1 MSRKYC
7 SNEELQS
14 KILQG
19 VETLADNV
27 ATTLGP
33 KGRNVILQEKGKR
46 PIITKDGVTVAKFV
60 DFDDYFMNAGA
71 QVIKQAAEQTNTD
84 AGDGTTTTTILCRAI
99 LQHAQRY
106 ITAGVSPVELK
117 RGIDKAVQVVVAN
130 LEEQSRPISSLD
142 DIKRIATISANGDEV
157 IGNLVATAVDQ
168 AGKDGAITIEEAR
181 SVETSLDLVEG
192 FRLASG
198 WAASAF
204 VTHERTATTRY
215 SNPLLLVTDE
225 KIETVDQI
233 LPVLEVVA
241 REGRPLVIFAEEIEG
256 QALAALIMNTV
267 RGTMKVAAVKAPRYG
282 EERRGILEDLAT
294 STGATFVN
302 RLSGMKVSEAKLQ
315 DLGSASKIEITR
327 YLTTIMG
334 GKGDL
339 DNVEKRIETLKSQ
352 LADTENIHECERL
365 QDRITKLASGVAVI
379 RVGGA
384 TEVEMIEKKHRI
396 EDALE
401 AVKSAQQEGIVA
413 GGGTAFIRAS
423 NDLSVETENEEQ
435 ELGVEI
441 IKGAIQEPI
450 RQMAINAGSSP
461 DLTVSRILLS
471 EQNEGWDFS
480 TGEFVDLFE
489 TGILDPAKVAR
500 CALQNAASAAGTL
513 ITANYAI
520 VEAQ

>member
-1 MSRKYC
+1 MSKKYC

-14 KILQG
+14 KILEG

-33 KGRNVILQEKGKR
+33 KGRNVILQESGKR

-60 DFDDYFMNAGA
+60 DFDDHFMNAGA

-117 RGIDKAVQVVVAN
+117 RGIDKAVDIVVAN
-130 LEEQSRPISSLD
+130 LEKQSRPISSLD

-204 VTHERTATTRY
+204 ITDERTALTKHN
-215 SNPLLLVTDE
+215 NPLFLVTDE

-282 EERRGILEDLAT
+282 EERRGILEDLAI
-294 STGATFVN
+294 STGAKFVS
-302 RLSGMKVSEAKLQ
+302 RLSGMKVNQAKLQ
-315 DLGSASKIEITR
+315 DLGSSSKIEITR

-334 GKGDL
+334 GKGDV
-339 DNVEKRIETLKSQ
+339 DEVEKRVDTLKSQ
-352 LADTENIHECERL
+352 LADTENLHECERL

-401 AVKSAQQEGIVA
+401 AVKSAQQEGIVS

-423 NDLSVETENEEQ
+423 GELIVNTDNEEQ

-461 DLTVSRILLS
+461 DLTVSRILSS
-471 EQNEGWDFS
+471 EPSEGWDFS

-489 TGILDPAKVAR
+489 SGILDPAKVAR

-520 VEAQ
+520 VQVQ

>member
-19 VETLADNV
+19 VETLANNV

-60 DFDDYFMNAGA
+60 EFDDHFMNAGA
-71 QVIKQAAEQTNTD
+71 QVIKQAAEQTNSD

-117 RGIDKAVQVVVAN
+117 RGIDKAVTTVVSN
-130 LEEQSRPISSLD
+130 LESLSRPIASLE
-142 DIKRIATISANGDEV
+142 DIRRIATISANGDEV
-157 IGNLVATAVDQ
+157 IGNLVATAVDS
-168 AGKDGAITIEEAR
+168 AGKDGAITIQEAR

-204 VTHERTATTRY
+204 VTDQRTSMTRY
-215 SNPLLLVTDE
+215 DNPFLLVTDE

-294 STGATFVN
+294 SVGATFVN
-302 RLSGMKVSEAKLQ
+302 RLAGMRVKETKLQ
-315 DLGSASKIEITR
+315 DLGSANKIEISR
-327 YLTTIMG
+327 NLTTVMG
-334 GKGDL
+334 GKGDV
-339 DNVEKRIETLKSQ
+339 DDIEKRVNTLKVQ
-352 LADTENIHECERL
+352 LSDTENLHECERL

-384 TEVEMIEKKHRI
+384 TEIEMIEKKHRI

-413 GGGTAFIRAS
+413 GGGTALVRAS
-423 NDLSVETENEEQ
+423 TDLEVNVANDEQ
-435 ELGVEI
+435 QLGVEI
-441 IKGAIQEPI
+441 IKGAIQEPLK
-450 RQMAINAGSSP
+450 QMAANAGSSP
-461 DLTVSRILLS
+461 DLTVSRILSS
-471 EQNEGWDFS
+471 EEHEGWDFS
-480 TGEFVDLFE
+480 TGNFVDLFE
-489 TGILDPAKVAR
+489 IGILDPTKVTR

-513 ITANYAI
+513 LTANYAI
-520 VEAQ
+520 VQDQ